1 MSWIRDVELTAL
13 KYYFANAKPKSDS
26 KADSFAVG
34 RRQKV
39 RWSIL
44 WCHVKFIVDVEQL
57 ANFMTDQQI
66 WRMNF

>member
-39 RWSIL
+39 R
-44 WCHVKFIVDVEQL
+44 
-57 ANFMTDQQI
+57 
-66 WRMNF
+66 